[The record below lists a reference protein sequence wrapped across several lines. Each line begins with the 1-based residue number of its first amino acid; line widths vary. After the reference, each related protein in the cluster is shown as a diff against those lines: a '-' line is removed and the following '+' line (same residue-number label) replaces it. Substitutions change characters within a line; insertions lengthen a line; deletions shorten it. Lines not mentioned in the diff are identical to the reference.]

1 MTDRFFYT
9 ITCTLPGKHR
19 IKSKSNSFQTIP
31 DLLLK
36 PN

>member
-19 IKSKSNSFQTIP
+19 IKSTSFQTIP

>member
-9 ITCTLPGKHR
+9 ITCTLPGKYSITR
-19 IKSKSNSFQTIP
+19 KKTSLQKVP